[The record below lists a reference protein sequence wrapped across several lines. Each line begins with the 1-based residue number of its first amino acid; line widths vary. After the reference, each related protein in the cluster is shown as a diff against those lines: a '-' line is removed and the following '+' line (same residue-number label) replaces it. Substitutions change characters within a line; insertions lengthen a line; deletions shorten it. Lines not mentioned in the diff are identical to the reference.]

1 MSRVLAA
8 FTGFWHIHCDTDA
21 FRDHDA
27 SAQTKACLYSRCR
40 ADTPLLRVHS
50 LPGRGALGL
59 CRSEA
64 SPYSSS
70 PVEGVTFPQ
79 AIYLFSL
86 PFRGRG
92 IPSAGRGVRGTVGQE
107 TGVRT
112 LGMFPFLKLMN

>member
-8 FTGFWHIHCDTDA
+8 FTGFWPTVTRMPFGITTCTG
-21 FRDHDA
+21 
-27 SAQTKACLYSRCR
+27 QTKACLYSRCR
-40 ADTPLLRVHS
+40 ADTPLLRVDS

-92 IPSAGRGVRGTVGQE
+92 IPSAGRGGRGTVGQE